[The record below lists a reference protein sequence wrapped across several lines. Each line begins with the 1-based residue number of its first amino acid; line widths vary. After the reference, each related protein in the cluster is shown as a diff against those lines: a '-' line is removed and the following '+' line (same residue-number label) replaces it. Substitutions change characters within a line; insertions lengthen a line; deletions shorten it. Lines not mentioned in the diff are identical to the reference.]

1 MEYFE
6 SIVLEYKDMTP
17 EEKLNYFRNL
27 HYDES
32 DNTEAGVIADAIND
46 ILPKYVALSEEH
58 NRITNLTDIV
68 KAIRKALRPTLY
80 SWVEY
85 ESAIPQY
92 EEVDGEFK
100 LKTITFIHKNNVYN
114 DKVIVTDK
122 EIVARKANLPGPDN
136 VHFRKSIV
144 CQYNGWNEI
153 ATLKLS

>member
-6 SIVLEYKDMTP
+6 SAVLEYKDMTP

-27 HYDES
+27 HYDKS

-46 ILPKYVALSEEH
+46 ILPKYVALAEES
-58 NRITNLTDIV
+58 NRMTNLADIV
-68 KAIRKALRPTLY
+68 KSIRKALRPTWY

-100 LKTITFIHKNNVYN
+100 LKTITFIHKDNSYQ
-114 DKVIVTDK
+114 DKVIVTEN
-122 EIVARKANLPGPDN
+122 EIVAHKANLPGPEN

-144 CQYNGWNEI
+144 CKYNGWSEI